1 MNMNNIDLSII
12 IPVYNE
18 EDIIENTVIE
28 VECALKPLD
37 YAYEIILVDDGS
49 KEIGRAHV

>member
-28 VECALKPLD
+28 VECALKTLD
-37 YAYEIILVDDGS
+37 YAYDTNSLVFTY
-49 KEIGRAHV
+49 IVLNY